1 GNTKFRGTAYFKDIE
16 KVSISS
22 GSNGTDLNID
32 FETQPYGTI
41 ILELKNKK
49 EKAGTETP
57 ALTDEQVAQ
66 MVAMAKTQYSQYRPM
81 MESFLGGLKVEII
94 FNLPGTIQAVSN
106 FEKIDDNTAGI
117 AVEGTKIL
125 TAMDEMMLDDKL
137 LAGEIRKGKNP
148 LKDGPDEVIGEKLL
162 GWKGPVRIVISDT
175 KPLFDYDSEVAAAKA
190 DYADILRRLDL
201 DSTIPPAVEEE
212 TEIVA
217 PAAAAEVPAAVPD
230 YEKPIVAQLRDGFK
244 RELSGDIDGALKIYL
259 GIIANEKAE
268 NKDLARTYH
277 RIGLCYLKKNDEDKA
292 IETFVHIITYFPN
305 QRGPVLKAKKEL
317 KKLERR
323 VPKKKSS
330 GEKKVDFAGTELFND
345 AGPEEK
351 GSSFVIV
358 DGHIVKFEALPA
370 DKYLTGIRVY
380 ATRPLNDR
388 TGAKE
393 DLKIFLLDDDFQI
406 IDEFTFPLKK
416 FDRNLP
422 KWVRLDIDPKEL
434 PSKFAICLDSSGGLA
449 VGADAEN
456 SGSSFFGLPGG
467 DIYLCNSNGDWLIRA
482 VVSDS
487 VTAQNR
493 K

>member
-1 GNTKFRGTAYFKDIE
+1 MIQIVSKLE
-16 KVSISS
+16 KLDSDTVRL
-22 GSNGTDLNID
+22 DLN
-32 FETQPYGTI
+32 GSK
-41 ILELKNKK
+41 ILAELDDK
-49 EKAGTETP
+49 
-57 ALTDEQVAQ
+57 
-66 MVAMAKTQYSQYRPM
+66 MASDDK
-81 MESFLGGLKVEII
+81 
-94 FNLPGTIQAVSN
+94 IQAV
-106 FEKIDDNTAGI
+106 
-117 AVEGTKIL
+117 
-125 TAMDEMMLDDKL
+125 
-137 LAGEIRKGKNP
+137 EIRKGKNP
-148 LKDGPDEVIGEKLL
+148 LEGGLDEAINEKLL

-190 DYADILRRLDL
+190 DYADILRRLGL

-212 TEIVA
+212 TEIAA
-217 PAAAAEVPAAVPD
+217 PEAAAAAEVPAAVPD

-351 GSSFVIV
+351 GNSFVIV

-434 PSKFAICLDSSGGLA
+434 PSKFALCLDSSGGLA

-456 SGSSFFGLPGG
+456 SGRSEERRVGKECRSRWSP
-467 DIYLCNSNGDWLIRA
+467 YH
-482 VVSDS
+482 
-487 VTAQNR
+487 
-493 K
+493 